1 MLKFPAQN
9 RVGAHMTLRSYLRF
23 AIIFV
28 FALSFAALQPVYTEA
43 GNVRIIRLSL
53 VQGDVRI
60 LHDSKGDPLAND
72 KAPWERSRVESPH
85 SPA

>member
-1 MLKFPAQN
+1 
-9 RVGAHMTLRSYLRF
+9 MTFRTYLRF

-28 FALSFAALQPVYTEA
+28 FAWSFAALQPVYTA
-43 GNVRIIRLSL
+43 ASNARIIRLSL

-72 KAPWERSRVESPH
+72 KAAWRRAELNLPDSR
-85 SPA
+85 A